1 MGNASAF
8 AKWPSSIHDTADQ
21 KKRIESAKSSKT
33 TPDSIDKE
41 KKTGVFAGSGAAP
54 YLTTLDSCTCGDFFR
69 RQLPCKH
76 MYRLAIELGLLDEP
90 AEAGINKNALDRQ
103 QFTLE
108 DAVAELE
115 NMTESAQW
123 ELEEIIKWSCA
134 DNPDK
139 SSAFPV
145 LWNESNDC
153 LSGCPLL
160 VEIADPE
167 VAIRLFKRNQ
177 IISILDAHGISG
189 FKRNMGVG
197 NLIAWCFENIEQP
210 LSVFPKVMVFKISER
225 FQKARKNVLIY
236 LRRKFEWDFYYN
248 DEMQRMKFPYGSSA
262 GDFTITISADGSKKC
277 VDNSSDYFF
286 PNDRITELLTLYGHN
301 RCLNGYHEQQEAEL

>member
-1 MGNASAF
+1 MRNASAF
-8 AKWPSSIHDTADQ
+8 AKWTSSIHDTADQ

-41 KKTGVFAGSGAAP
+41 NKSGVFAGSGITP
-54 YLTTLDSCTCGDFFR
+54 YLTTLDSCTCGDFSR

-76 MYRLAIELGLLDEP
+76 MYRLAIELGLLSEP
-90 AEAGINKNALDRQ
+90 AEAGINKNTLDRQ

-115 NMTESAQW
+115 NMTKNAQR
-123 ELEEIIKWSCA
+123 ELEEIIKWSCD
-134 DNPDK
+134 DNSDK

-153 LSGCPLL
+153 LSRCPLL

-177 IISILDAHGISG
+177 IISVLDAHGISG

-210 LSVFPKVMVFKISER
+210 LSIFPKVMVFKISER

-248 DEMQRMKFPYGSSA
+248 GEMQRMRFPYGSSA
-262 GDFTITISADGSKKC
+262 GNLIITISPDGSRNC
-277 VDNSSDYFF
+277 TDNSGIYYF
-286 PNDRITELLTLYGHN
+286 PDDRITELLTLYGHN
-301 RCLNGYHEQQEAEL
+301 RCLNGYHEQQETEL

>member
-1 MGNASAF
+1 MRNASAF

-21 KKRIESAKSSKT
+21 KKRIESAKSPKT

-41 KKTGVFAGSGAAP
+41 KKSGVFAGSGVTP

-76 MYRLAIELGLLDEP
+76 MYRLAIELELLNEP
-90 AEAGINKNALDRQ
+90 AEAGINKNTLDRQ

-115 NMTESAQW
+115 NMTKNAQR
-123 ELEEIIKWSCA
+123 ELEEIIKWSCD
-134 DNPDK
+134 DNSDK

-153 LSGCPLL
+153 LSRCPLL

-177 IISILDAHGISG
+177 IISVLEAHGISG

-210 LSVFPKVMVFKISER
+210 LSIFPKVMVFKISER

-236 LRRKFEWDFYYN
+236 LRRKFEWDFCYN

-262 GDFTITISADGSKKC
+262 GDFTITISTDGSKSR
-277 VDNSSDYFF
+277 VDNSSVYFF
-286 PNDRITELLTLYGHN
+286 PNDPITDLLTLYGHN
-301 RCLNGYHEQQEAEL
+301 RCLNGYHEQQETEL